1 LINLDLSDKV
11 GRLLRDRGKSLC
23 VAESC
28 TGGLLGSIITAVP
41 GASDYFQGGIIC
53 YSNRIKR
60 DLLGVSSELL
70 EEHGAVSS
78 EVVNSM
84 AEQACRLFGAECG
97 IAISGIAG
105 PAGEGRGKPVG
116 LVYIGIRCGER
127 SEIVENNFSGTRNQI
142 REQSCLKAIEAM
154 IDMLR
159 LTSW

>member
-11 GRLLRDRGKSLC
+11 GQLLRIRGKSLC

-41 GASDYFQGGIIC
+41 GASDYFLGGIIC
-53 YSNRIKR
+53 YSNQVKR
-60 DLLGVSSELL
+60 DLLGVPAELL

-84 AEQACRLFGAECG
+84 AEQVCRVFGAECG

-105 PAGEGRGKPVG
+105 PAGGGKGKPVG
-116 LVYIGIRCGER
+116 LVYIGIRCGDR
-127 SEIVENNFSGTRNQI
+127 SEIIENNFSGTRDQI
-142 REQSCLKAIEAM
+142 REQSCGKAIEAM
-154 IDMLR
+154 IDMLQP
-159 LTSW
+159 TSW